1 MRFRRATVAV
11 ALVFALAGL
20 SACQGVADDGGDV
33 IAPITREAGDL
44 QGQTVDLQVGQA
56 LNITTGDLAVDGYTG
71 EVADPA
77 VAEFVAGG
85 EEGDAVMNPGIM
97 ALSVGST
104 DVTMTNT
111 DAGIE
116 ALTFTVVVMARD

>member
-1 MRFRRATVAV
+1 MNANRRAAGNEQNVIGQSAAQIIGEFVSVIARDAEQNRLDAERLRLRHQRVAV
-11 ALVFALAGL
+11 R
-20 SACQGVADDGGDV
+20 
-33 IAPITREAGDL
+33 IGDL
-44 QGQTVDLQVGQA
+44 VRVERF
-56 LNITTGDLAVDGYTG
+56 V
-71 EVADPA
+71 ERF
-77 VAEFVAGG
+77 EFVAGG

-111 DAGIE
+111 DDGIE

>member
-1 MRFRRATVAV
+1 
-11 ALVFALAGL
+11 
-20 SACQGVADDGGDV
+20 
-33 IAPITREAGDL
+33 
-44 QGQTVDLQVGQA
+44 
-56 LNITTGDLAVDGYTG
+56 
-71 EVADPA
+71 
-77 VAEFVAGG
+77 
-85 EEGDAVMNPGIM
+85 M